1 VDFRFDGRKD
11 RPGAYNKPVGPRVEV
26 APESPATRLLVDQS
40 FRRQDET
47 PDTRFYGQPR
57 FVTHIDDGAIAAVT
71 QVYRETLPGGGS
83 ILDLMSSWIS
93 HLPPEV
99 EYGRVVGLGMNGA
112 ELAKNS
118 RLESFVVHDLNRNPA
133 LPFASGEFDAATLC
147 VSIDYLTQP
156 RLVLQDAARVVKAG
170 GPIVITFS
178 DRCFPTK
185 AVFAWLST
193 NDTGRKRLVQDWL
206 AETNRWEQ
214 IQVLDRGRRRPLGD
228 PLYAVIATS
237 RGPLPG

>member
-1 VDFRFDGRKD
+1 MD
-11 RPGAYNKPVGPRVEV
+11 
-26 APESPATRLLVDQS
+26 PA

-47 PDTRFYGQPR
+47 ADSRFYQQPR

-71 QVYRETLPGGGS
+71 QVYRETLPSGGA
-83 ILDLMSSWIS
+83 ILDLMSSWVS

-99 EYGRVVGLGMNGA
+99 EYRRVVGLGMNAA
-112 ELAKNS
+112 ELSRNR
-118 RLESFVVHDLNRNPA
+118 RLESFVVQDLNLNPE
-133 LPFASGEFDAATLC
+133 LPFATGEFDAATLC

-156 RLVLQDAARVVKAG
+156 QLVLEDAARVVRVG
-170 GPIVITFS
+170 GPMVITFS

-185 AVFAWLST
+185 AVFAWLSA

-206 AETNRWEQ
+206 AESGRWEK
-214 IQVLDRGRRRPLGD
+214 IEVLDRGQRRPLGD

-237 RGPLPG
+237 RGPVR